1 MAKELIMNIKD
12 FSFTYSGAE
21 KPSLMSINLPIHKN
35 KVTALIG
42 PSGCGKSTLLRSLNR
57 IHDLY
62 PGNEYEGGINLLNI
76 KSDKFE
82 NILDIKKENDFIR
95 LRQRVGMIFQ
105 KPTPFPMSIFDNV
118 AYGLKLAGIKDKTI
132 LEETVVGALKG
143 SAIWEEVKDRLK
155 ESAMGLSGGQQQ
167 RLCIAR
173 AVALKPEILL
183 LDEPTSALDPIST
196 GAIEELVS
204 ELKKDISIAIVT
216 HNMQQASRLSNY
228 TAFMY
233 IGKLIEYNE
242 TDKIFLNPQEKL
254 TEDYITGR
262 FG

>member
-1 MAKELIMNIKD
+1 MSIMNVEN
-12 FSFTYSGAE
+12 FSFTYAGSAE
-21 KPSLMSINLPIHKN
+21 KSLKDINLPIK
-35 KVTALIG
+35 KGKITALIG

-62 PGNEYEGGINLLNI
+62 PNNKYEGKLMLLNS
-76 KSDKFE
+76 KTKKME
-82 NILDIKKENDFIR
+82 NILDVKKENHFIK

-118 AYGLKLAGIKDKTI
+118 AYGLKIAGVKNKTELKDKV
-132 LEETVVGALKG
+132 EEALKG
-143 SAIWEEVKDRLK
+143 SALWNEVSDRLNNN
-155 ESAMGLSGGQQQ
+155 AMGLSGGQQQ

-173 AVALKPEILL
+173 AVAVKPDLL
-183 LDEPTSALDPIST
+183 LFDEPTSALDPIST
-196 GAIEELVS
+196 AAIEELIV
-204 ELKKDISIAIVT
+204 ELRKEVSIAIVT
-216 HNMQQASRLSNY
+216 HNMQQASRISDF

-233 IGKLIEYNE
+233 LGELIEYNR
-242 TDKIFLNPQEKL
+242 TDEIFINPQMKQ

>member
-1 MAKELIMNIKD
+1 MNMMEIKN
-12 FSFTYSGAE
+12 FSFTYAKAP
-21 KPSLMSINLPIHKN
+21 KPSLKNINLPIKKN
-35 KVTALIG
+35 QITALIG

-62 PGNEYEGGINLLNI
+62 PGNKYEGEILLYNPQS
-76 KSDKFE
+76 KEYE
-82 NILDIKKENDFIR
+82 NILELKKENEFIT

-118 AYGLKLAGIKDKTI
+118 AYGLRLNGIKNKSE
-132 LEETVVGALKG
+132 LEARVEDALKG
-143 SAIWEEVKDRLK
+143 AALWNEVKDRLNK
-155 ESAMGLSGGQQQ
+155 SAMGLSGGQQQ

-183 LDEPTSALDPIST
+183 FDEPTSALDPIST
-196 GAIEELVS
+196 GAMEELVA
-204 ELKKDISIAIVT
+204 ELKKDVTVAIVT
-216 HNMQQASRLSNY
+216 HNMQQASRLSDY

-233 IGKLIEYNE
+233 MGELIEYNKTE
-242 TDKIFLNPQEKL
+242 KIFLNPDEKL